1 MRFLRDEHGTRIRHS
16 LTKSTSGTSLVGGFA
31 EMLGKIFYR
40 SRVRCTSIDGTVT
53 GGYCPRGLKVS

>member
-31 EMLGKIFYR
+31 EMLASLHMFQKFLQVQGAMHM
-40 SRVRCTSIDGTVT
+40 
-53 GGYCPRGLKVS
+53 